1 MSPGAQLRGFPP
13 RPRRAAGPVAGVVV
27 ALLAWAAVAHN
38 SGVGWVQALGA
49 LLAGIFLIGL
59 VMPGLVVWR
68 VRCRLIDA
76 PSDTVVGAEE
86 ALTLEVSAPVAVQL
100 LFPPGPEVI
109 TGRHRSCRIP
119 FIAPRRGVLD
129 HAVLQV
135 ASAAPFGLL
144 WWTKGVVLP
153 LPRPVAVAP
162 LRGEPGGAHDS
173 VDGALGDDRSRSDQ
187 RIGDSRGVR
196 PYQPGDRRHWVHWP
210 ATAHTGRLMVR
221 EMEGPAPHPVTVR
234 AILPPD
240 DPDAADVAASQA
252 LASVA
257 EHLSRGRPVV
267 LVTREQRG
275 EVVTPVSG
283 ISDAGRRLA
292 WALPST
298 PLPPV
303 RRPRARRARPPAVAP
318 PSPDVLDRP
327 GRAPDGGLAPDGG
340 RGHRVKGSP
349 K

>member
-1 MSPGAQLRGFPP
+1 MSSAVQLRGFPP

-49 LLAGIFLIGL
+49 LLAAIFLIGL
-59 VMPGLVVWR
+59 VVPGLVVWR
-68 VRCRLIDA
+68 VRCRVTDA
-76 PSDTVVGAEE
+76 PGDTVVGAEE

-119 FIAPRRGVLD
+119 FTAPRRSVLD

-135 ASAAPFGLL
+135 ATAAPFGLL

-153 LPRPVAVAP
+153 LPRPIAVAP
-162 LRGEPGGAHDS
+162 PRGELGGARDS
-173 VDGALGDDRSRSDQ
+173 FDGALGDGWSRSDQ

-210 ATAHTGRLMVR
+210 ATAHAGRLMVR
-221 EMEGPAPHPVTVR
+221 EMEGPAPHPVTIR
-234 AILPPD
+234 ALLPPD

-257 EHLSRGRPVV
+257 EHLSRGRSVI
-267 LVTREQRG
+267 LVTQELHG
-275 EVVTPVSG
+275 EVVAPVTG
-283 ISDAGRRLA
+283 VFDAGRRLA
-292 WALPST
+292 RALPCIPAPS
-298 PLPPV
+298 V
-303 RRPRARRARPPAVAP
+303 RRPRARRSRPPAVAS
-318 PSPDVLDRP
+318 PSPDSADRSQPAP
-327 GRAPDGGLAPDGG
+327 GRRARRENGGPM
-340 RGHRVKGSP
+340 
-349 K
+349 